1 MHVFLQSSDLALR
14 RFVTRGLGILT
25 GNLVILL
32 TVIFLTLFG
41 LVSIYSTTSVLA
53 NENFNNSFYFVQR
66 QGLAFLIGLLFLAL
80 TIQVRRPWLI
90 RYSGYAYILGFL
102 LLFLPLV
109 PGLARGAGGASR
121 WVSLL
126 GFNFQPGELS
136 KVCLVVYLAGYF
148 DRHKSQLSS
157 FQYGIFTPISLALL
171 YVGLFLCQPDFGSS
185 FIIVLTTVCMA
196 FYAGAHI
203 LYFGLSVLLLA
214 FLAGLIVTIS
224 PYRMA
229 RILAFLDPFD
239 DASGK
244 GYQLIQSL
252 VAFENGGIS
261 GVGFGNS
268 SQKLFFLPAAHT
280 DFIMA
285 VISEEL
291 GLIACL
297 TIVGLFIFIL
307 FKGIELAEN
316 ARDYFSSMLIFGC
329 GLLIVLPALLNFGVV
344 TGMLP
349 TKGMVLPLVGFGGS
363 NLIVNY
369 ITFGLIFLFGYPDM
383 NKN

>member
-1 MHVFLQSSDLALR
+1 MHAFWQTSNFALR
-14 RFVTRGLGILT
+14 FLERGIRILT
-25 GNLVILL
+25 GNLVIFL
-32 TVIFLTLFG
+32 TVLFLTLYG

-53 NENFNNSFYFVQR
+53 NENFNNSFFFVQR
-66 QGLAFLIGLLFLAL
+66 QGVAFIIGLLFLAL
-80 TIQVRRPWLI
+80 VIQLRRPWI
-90 RYSGYAYILGFL
+90 VSYGGYAYIGGLFL
-102 LLFLPLV
+102 LLLPLI

-136 KVCLVVYLAGYF
+136 KVCLILYLAGYF
-148 DRHKSQLSS
+148 NRHKSQLSS
-157 FQYGIFTPISLALL
+157 FRYGILIPISLALV

-185 FIIVLTTVCMA
+185 VIIVLTTVFMA
-196 FYAGAHI
+196 FYAGANI
-203 LYFGLSVLLLA
+203 VYFVLCLLLLG
-214 FLAGLIVTIS
+214 FLGCIVVTIS
-224 PYRMA
+224 PYRVA

-291 GLIACL
+291 GLLACL
-297 TIVGLFIFIL
+297 TIVGLFVFIL

-316 ARDYFSSMLIFGC
+316 SRDYFSSMLILGC
-329 GLLIVLPALLNFGVV
+329 SLLIVLPALLNFGVV

-369 ITFGLIFLFGYPDM
+369 VTFGLIFLVGYPGM
-383 NKN
+383 NRT